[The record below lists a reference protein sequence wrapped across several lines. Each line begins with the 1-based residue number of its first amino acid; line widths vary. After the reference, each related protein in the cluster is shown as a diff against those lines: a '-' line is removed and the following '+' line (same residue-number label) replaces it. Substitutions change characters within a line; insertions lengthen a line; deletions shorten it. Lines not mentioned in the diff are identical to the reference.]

1 VLVVVIVRRDRV
13 SCFGAIEG
21 VRGVGRFPGFAVSR
35 EMLLEMKVRCR
46 GGKHENEAEPRHE
59 LPVCRGGPMHE
70 KPDSTSSREPASGP
84 RDGAEAPQSRLHRAR
99 SHC

>member
-13 SCFGAIEG
+13 GYLGSIEV

-35 EMLLEMKVRCR
+35 EMLLEMQVRCR
-46 GGKHENEAEPRHE
+46 GGKQENEAEPRHE
-59 LPVCRGGPMHE
+59 SPVCRDGPMHE

-84 RDGAEAPQSRLHRAR
+84 RDGADVPRLRAT
-99 SHC
+99 CQKAA